1 MAPQYCSFHVGDL
14 FLGIE
19 VERIQEVLRDA
30 VITRV
35 PLAPPEVRGLI
46 NLRGQIVTAID
57 LRRRFGLEDP
67 PTDETGATLILRFD
81 EELVSLVADRAGDV
95 VDVAEEVFED
105 PPDTLKGE
113 RRRLIRGAF
122 KLEDRLLL
130 ALDVENVLA
139 VGTKGD
145 APAAPGGGEDV

>member
-1 MAPQYCSFHVGDL
+1 MAPQFCTFHVGDL

-30 VITRV
+30 VITPV

-67 PTDETGATLILRFD
+67 STDATPATLVLRFD
-81 EELVSLVADRAGDV
+81 DELVSLVADRAG
-95 VDVAEEVFED
+95 D

-130 ALDVENVLA
+130 ALDVANALA
-139 VGTKGD
+139 IGKKGG
-145 APAAPGGGEDV
+145 ASPAPGGGEDV